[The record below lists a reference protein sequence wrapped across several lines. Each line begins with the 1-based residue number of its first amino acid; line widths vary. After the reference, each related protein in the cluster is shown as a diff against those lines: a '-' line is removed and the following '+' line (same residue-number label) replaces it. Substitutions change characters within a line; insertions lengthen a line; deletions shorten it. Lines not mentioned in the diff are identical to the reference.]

1 MFCCISPAQ
10 RPLHARVGCAAL
22 LCRPLARQTQVLL
35 QAAVGVQR
43 RGGRAGG
50 GRACGGAALMLQGD
64 GLGPLPHPAALSAG
78 SSRRPGFVRPPAPP
92 SPQSPPLTAVTTRS
106 PEPTAG
112 HIPAPGRGARYGP
125 APEAGRPPRPI
136 SARVPEAPPQTRP
149 QHLRST
155 GSAPSIPSVNNSHL
169 GEGRNK
175 LKLRV
180 IFQGRANLQGLAMFT
195 KRIRA
200 SLDSPAGASQL
211 SSAYELRQALSQWPE
226 WGGCKGGRQGVL
238 EGASSI

>member
-1 MFCCISPAQ
+1 
-10 RPLHARVGCAAL
+10 
-22 LCRPLARQTQVLL
+22 
-35 QAAVGVQR
+35 
-43 RGGRAGG
+43 
-50 GRACGGAALMLQGD
+50 MLQGD

-78 SSRRPGFVRPPAPP
+78 SSRRPGFARPPAPP
-92 SPQSPPLTAVTTRS
+92 SPQSLLLTAVTTRS
-106 PEPTAG
+106 REPTAG

-155 GSAPSIPSVNNSHL
+155 SSSPSIPSVNNSHL

-180 IFQGRANLQGLAMFT
+180 IFRAGLICRVLLHLRSGL
-195 KRIRA
+195 KPVGI
-200 SLDSPAGASQL
+200 LLLVQL
-211 SSAYELRQALSQWPE
+211 RCPLPNN
-226 WGGCKGGRQGVL
+226 
-238 EGASSI
+238 